1 MQDPSWFDRLKGRV
15 IEFIQ
20 RLRYDSSRPGTPE
33 FEAKLKAEAEMDQ
46 VRRSQRD
53 DQRRFGDSMWNPF

>member
-15 IEFIQ
+15 TEFIQ
-20 RLRYDSSRPGTPE
+20 RLRYGSTRPGTPE
-33 FEAKLKAEAEMDQ
+33 FEAKLKAEAELDA

-53 DQRRFGDSMWNPF
+53 DQRRFGDGISGSL